1 MGINF
6 FLNHTLTM
14 YHKSN
19 ILMELNCLFSERK
32 IKQLMKYHAIV
43 NRMSYQRQ
51 YHEMLDIGSLFLES
65 ISVGV
70 SDFYFQNMFCLHW
83 KKEI

>member
-32 IKQLMKYHAIV
+32 IKQLMKCYCEC
-43 NRMSYQRQ
+43 MSYQRQ
-51 YHEMLDIGSLFLES
+51 YHKMLDIGLLFLES

-83 KKEI
+83 KEEI